1 MFAENFKVALR
12 ALTANKL
19 RSVLTALG
27 IIIGVTSVIALVSL
41 GNGVQAFIT
50 HQFEGQGSN
59 LVFVLPARID
69 TKNGNS
75 RAGFQAFA
83 DSARTG
89 TALSLTDDDTRALND
104 KTRVP
109 DASVI
114 APLISGNVKAY
125 NGENKYETRVRG
137 TVPEY
142 VRLSDANKFA
152 YGNYFD
158 DTAMTSRSRVAVLGS
173 VPYHKLFPDGGDPV
187 GQEIRINNVSFT
199 IVGVIAQKAGGTSGG
214 DDDVIAMPLTAA
226 RDKLFPRR
234 NAQGKAILNFILIQA
249 TSKDRTDAVIQQATD
264 VLRQSHGIEFQGED
278 DFSIASQRDLLA
290 TIGTITSAITLFLVA
305 IAGISLFV
313 GGIGIMN
320 IMLVSVTE
328 RTREIGLRKAIGAKR
343 GVILLQFLIESVVL
357 SVIGGLIGIL
367 LGVGLAASVAAI
379 SQGAFAAVVT
389 WQAIALAFG
398 FSMLV
403 GVIFG
408 VYPAAQASRL
418 NPIEALRYE

>member
-1 MFAENFKVALR
+1 MFSENFKVAVR

-41 GNGVQAFIT
+41 GNGVQTFIT
-50 HQFEGQGSN
+50 RQFEGQGAN

-69 TKNGNS
+69 TKNGNT

-104 KTRVP
+104 KSRVP

-142 VRLSDANKFA
+142 IRLSDTNKFL

-158 DTAMTSRSRVAVLGS
+158 DTEYAARSRVVVLGD
-173 VPYHKLFPDGGDPV
+173 VPYRKLFPDGGDPV
-187 GQEIRINNVSFT
+187 GAEIRINNVSFT
-199 IVGVIAQKAGGTSGG
+199 IVGVMAQKAGGASGS
-214 DDDVIAMPLTAA
+214 DDDVISMPLTAA

-234 NAQGKAILNFILIQA
+234 NAQGKPILNFILIQA
-249 TSKDRTDAVIQQATD
+249 ASKDRTDAVIQQATD
-264 VLRQSHGIEFQGED
+264 VLRQTHGIEFQGED

-290 TIGTITSAITLFLVA
+290 TIGTITSAITIFLAA

-328 RTREIGLRKAIGAKR
+328 RTREIGLRKAVGAKR
-343 GVILLQFLIESVVL
+343 SVILLQFLIESVVL
-357 SVIGGLIGIL
+357 SLIGGAIGIV
-367 LGVGLAASVAAI
+367 LGVGLAASVALI
-379 SQGAFAAVVT
+379 SQGAFTAEVT